1 LMGRSKSMNFKE
13 REIHRLKDF
22 LKLSWLKVAPELLD

>member
-1 LMGRSKSMNFKE
+1 MGRSRLMNLVE

-22 LKLSWLKVAPELLD
+22 LKLSQLKVAPELLG